1 MDLKRTLAASGVE
14 KGRTHPYLSNKELSS
29 KQDRAPPPPKSPRER
44 AFNRQVQC
52 NMDAISGPNLGSR
65 QDMAG

>member
-29 KQDRAPPPPKSPRER
+29 KQDRAPPSPKVSEGEGIQQTSP
-44 AFNRQVQC
+44 V
-52 NMDAISGPNLGSR
+52 
-65 QDMAG
+65 

>member
-29 KQDRAPPPPKSPRER
+29 KQDRAPPKGIQQTSP
-44 AFNRQVQC
+44 V
-52 NMDAISGPNLGSR
+52 
-65 QDMAG
+65 

>member
-1 MDLKRTLAASGVE
+1 MDLKRSLAASGVE

-29 KQDRAPPPPKSPRER
+29 KQDSPPPPKSPKER
-44 AFNRQVQC
+44 AFNRQAQC
-52 NMDAISGPNLGSR
+52 NMGAISGPNLDSR